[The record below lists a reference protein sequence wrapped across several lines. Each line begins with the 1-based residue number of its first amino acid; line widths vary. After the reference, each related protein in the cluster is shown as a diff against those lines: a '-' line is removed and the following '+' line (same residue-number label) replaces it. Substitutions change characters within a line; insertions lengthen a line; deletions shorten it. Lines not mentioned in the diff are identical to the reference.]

1 MEDKILSKDD
11 NLLLR
16 LMDRYKPHLKPYA
29 YRLHTWS
36 QVLDEYNRTTGSR
49 YRQIRTLKKKFEKL
63 TEACEG
69 QEEPIHAGNIELLQK
84 LIRESNQISG
94 RSHSQHRKP
103 QQANGA
109 SSPKTKIR
117 PERKL
122 SLEEHITY
130 GSSKILESS
139 DSREFHS
146 NQQQQPPPLDSI
158 TIGYPHSQSRRDS
171 RVSTTSSASQPSAAA
186 AAAAASY
193 GTPSLNALGADA
205 ETSASPSQKKTPLD
219 ERLNTQLLTNLLGV
233 ISNHY
238 SFLKPSPHN
247 ISSPMSFPPAEL
259 PQNALTLE
267 RLYSEFKH
275 YQHSQEAFQQEVIYR
290 LDLIS
295 AELAQKS
302 HLEPKYSMPHD
313 GDHYESADTNK
324 PYSST
329 EEGNDQHHQSLD

>member
-1 MEDKILSKDD
+1 
-11 NLLLR
+11 
-16 LMDRYKPHLKPYA
+16 MDRYKPHLKPYA

-63 TEACEG
+63 TEAYEG
-69 QEEPIHAGNIELLQK
+69 QEETIHAGNIELLEK
-84 LIRESNQISG
+84 LMRESNQISG

-109 SSPKTKIR
+109 SSPPTKIR
-117 PERKL
+117 QERKL

-139 DSREFHS
+139 DSREFHGDM
-146 NQQQQPPPLDSI
+146 QQQPPPLDSI

-171 RVSTTSSASQPSAAA
+171 RVSTTSSASQPSIPT
-186 AAAAASY
+186 ASY
-193 GTPSLNALGADA
+193 GTPSLSTSGADA
-205 ETSASPSQKKTPLD
+205 ETSGSPSQKKTPLD
-219 ERLNTQLLTNLLGV
+219 ERLNTQLLTNLLSV

-238 SFLKPSPHN
+238 SFLRPSSHN
-247 ISSPMSFPPAEL
+247 ISSPMSLPPAEL

-275 YQHSQEAFQQEVIYR
+275 YQHTQEAFQQEVIYR

-313 GDHYESADTNK
+313 EDHYESADTNK
-324 PYSST
+324 PYSGT
-329 EEGNDQHHQSLD
+329 EEGDDQHHESLD